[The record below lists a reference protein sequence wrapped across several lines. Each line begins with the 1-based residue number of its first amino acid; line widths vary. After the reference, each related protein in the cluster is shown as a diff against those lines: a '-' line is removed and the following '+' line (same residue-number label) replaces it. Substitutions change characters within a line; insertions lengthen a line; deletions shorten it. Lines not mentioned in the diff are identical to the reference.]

1 MATPELNFKYKAA
14 NDIGFVNNEFECN
27 GDANLEEVA
36 RQRVIMRCEQHNFKP
51 TEAEIKM
58 MAKTLLLSAQSVRCF
73 LAQIEET
80 TTAMSNHYSVK
91 LGER

>member
-1 MATPELNFKYKAA
+1 MNMQTVEFQNKAQA
-14 NDIGFVNNEFECN
+14 DIGFINNEFECN
-27 GDANLEEVA
+27 GDTNLEEVA
-36 RQRVIMRCEQHNFKP
+36 RQRIIMRCDQHNFKP

-58 MAKTLLLSAQSVRCF
+58 MTKTLLLSAQSVRCF

-80 TTAMSNHYSVK
+80 TTALSNHYSVK